1 MADTAG
7 LPIANLLLYAVVAMT
22 PVVVLWA
29 IFNGPRLVGRLARR
43 IRRPAPV
50 PPGPPIERLVADLR
64 RVHRVLTEFEPGT
77 PVVRRRAA
85 RQAYD
90 ALLVQACEAVDVR
103 HRFGQLPE
111 GIDREIERLRVEEAL
126 RSAGLAVP

>member
-1 MADTAG
+1 MA
-7 LPIANLLLYAVVAMT
+7 ANLLLYAAVAVT

-29 IFNGPRLVGRLARR
+29 IFNGPRLIGRLVRR
-43 IRRPAPV
+43 IRRPSPV
-50 PPGPPIERLVADLR
+50 PPGPPIERLAADLR
-64 RVHRVLTEFEPGT
+64 RVHRVLAEFEPGT

-90 ALLVQACEAVDVR
+90 DLLIQACEAVDVR

-111 GIDREIERLRVEEAL
+111 GIEREIERLRVEEAL